1 MRCFSTTS
9 AYFEVVKA
17 FSYQEKKNYD
27 ASMPK
32 LLAKAVD
39 KFKNLSKAKHKVE
52 SSVSK

>member
-39 KFKNLSKAKHKVE
+39 KFKNFSKAKHKAE